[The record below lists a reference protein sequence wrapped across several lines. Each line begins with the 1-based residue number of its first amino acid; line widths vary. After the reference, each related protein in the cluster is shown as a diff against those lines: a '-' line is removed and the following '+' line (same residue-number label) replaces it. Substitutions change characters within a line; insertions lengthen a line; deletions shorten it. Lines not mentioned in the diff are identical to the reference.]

1 MVQSN
6 NGSMYM
12 ATGPAGSVS
21 VSLADLIAESGL
33 ANPSMDELTEYWAS
47 QSTQIS
53 PQTTLPGNISM
64 TTYYTDSGPRRTFWE
79 NTDAGPVPLS
89 RSNNSTLRQLELFL
103 KAGRYDNPL
112 ENPTDAVIAEA
123 INTFSAQN
131 EYGLS
136 SPSQPQG
143 GFVQGK
149 DLPTGVPPGMEDQ
162 WFMRDPRGGLSAWQ
176 PPEQSPLTLEQQI
189 GQMVSQG
196 NFEAARQLNEMK
208 RAFNEK
214 RMTQEEIADRASRLA
229 QTPQEMQAWMSAMT
243 GSTGPTPGG
252 GTSWGS
258 AYPPASMS
266 QVIEQFK
273 QIMATQPTPETTP
286 DQEQPSIADSV
297 GAVPGDD
304 EDIVDADTTGTMSAR
319 MTAADMQ
326 SLRDEYEE
334 SLKPTPV
341 TGGILS
347 RSKETRDRLERRR
360 RALQDAMIAGEDEI
374 LDVPIMPGG
383 ILSRPEETALR
394 FARKEEPS
402 RTYIRREPGRRPTI
416 GVRPDPIL
424 PGDISFAEA
433 SRMSEEE
440 RVLREQ
446 DAAMKRLAAL
456 GPMDIEEY
464 GLGGGDEAEL
474 DIIRRREEILGR
486 PFALYRTPGATG
498 TVKLSRFESTP
509 EERAFIERTGGIN
522 PANLTVSASNQV
534 QYHGVGGELSPLR
547 YREPRPELF
556 YGSEEEELLQEE
568 PRMAAMPSRSIR
580 DIERSISR
588 SRALQSPSGTPLV
601 TPSEEELHLLEED
614 RAASLGRQEASRMFD
629 PRDVTLEDAQRTA
642 QARMRMLGY
651 RPTDLEIPP
660 TDVVDEDVAV
670 PTTIFGI
677 SRPTGLETFDRMPRQ
692 QYYEPDDEGIMTDPL
707 SPDRIRQL
715 RRRYGSGYPT
725 YTPAGQAARD
735 VIPGLGDKIVD
746 IDERKTNKKPIGS
759 FQYGGVVDEDGA
771 YNLHQG
777 EIVVNPFE
785 RFPSLTPSG
794 HSGLANPYKPMSQ
807 ASWQQIRQ
815 DAAGAPAT
823 EITVNKN
830 VLSSKTGLGT
840 RPTTMMGAQ
849 VSQDVAPEYGE
860 FSQEEDDAMRA
871 ANRQRRLEGAERRE
885 ERRRQRELERQRKQ
899 NELSGKDMGGAS
911 GGGRF
916 FAGSQIIPY
925 ADTAA
930 RLKALQTT
938 GLSRQ
943 QAAMFDQA
951 ERERSMAGQQRFVR
965 RGGKRR
971 TYG

>member
-1 MVQSN
+1 MASIEEIRSFYEPQGITIQPTGEN
-6 NGSMYM
+6 QNGS
-12 ATGPAGSVS
+12 P
-21 VSLADLIAESGL
+21 
-33 ANPSMDELTEYWAS
+33 
-47 QSTQIS
+47 
-53 PQTTLPGNISM
+53 
-64 TTYYTDSGPRRTFWE
+64 TY
-79 NTDAGPVPLS
+79 NVTDAGGTEVYSLEQLNAEMAADSGTGLPSNIRVTQSPDGVTNQFWEVTPNGSFPLAQS
-89 RSNNSTLRQLELFL
+89 QNPQLEALAKSL
-103 KAGRYDNPL
+103 KAAGLEDATNVSPQDVSAYVGRF
-112 ENPTDAVIAEA
+112 A
-123 INTFSAQN
+123 N

-136 SPSQPQG
+136 APSQPAQPQG
-143 GFVQGK
+143 NFVQGK

-243 GSTGPTPGG
+243 GSTGPTPGD

-266 QVIEQFK
+266 QVIDQFK
-273 QIMATQPTPETTP
+273 QIIATQPTPGTTP
-286 DQEQPSIADSV
+286 DTKDEDSSIAASV
-297 GAVPGDD
+297 GAVPVDD
-304 EDIVDADTTGTMSAR
+304 QNIVDADTTDTMSTR

-334 SLKPTPV
+334 SLKPTPM

-347 RSKETRDRLERRR
+347 RPKETRDRFETRQ
-360 RALQDAMIAGEDEI
+360 RALRDAMIAGEDEI

-383 ILSRPEETALR
+383 IRSRPEATALR

-534 QYHGVGGELSPLR
+534 QYHGVGGVGSPR
-547 YREPRPELF
+547 VV
-556 YGSEEEELLQEE
+556 GEEEQMMLGE
-568 PRMAAMPSRSIR
+568 P
-580 DIERSISR
+580 D
-588 SRALQSPSGTPLV
+588 PSGMDWRGMGTFPQYQM
-601 TPSEEELHLLEED
+601 EQKYGE
-614 RAASLGRQEASRMFD
+614 
-629 PRDVTLEDAQRTA
+629 
-642 QARMRMLGY
+642 
-651 RPTDLEIPP
+651 PP
-660 TDVVDEDVAV
+660 TRRDAARLRELQLLDTDVSDEDVAV

-677 SRPTGLETFDRMPRQ
+677 SRPTGLETFDRAPGTWRQ
-692 QYYEPDDEGIMTDPL
+692 YQAPDEDIMIDPL

-715 RRRYGSGYPT
+715 QRRYGSGYPT

-759 FQYGGVVDEDGA
+759 FHHGGEVHEDGA
-771 YNLHQG
+771 YNLQQG

-785 RFPSLTPSG
+785 RFPSL
-794 HSGLANPYKPMSQ
+794 NPYKPMDQ
-807 ASWQQIRQ
+807 ASFQQMRQ
-815 DAAGAPAT
+815 SAGQGVT
-823 EITVNKN
+823 Q
-830 VLSSKTGLGT
+830 GF
-840 RPTTMMGAQ
+840 
-849 VSQDVAPEYGE
+849 APEQGE
-860 FSQEEDDAMRA
+860 QGLLSAGSEAILESREA
-871 ANRQRRLEGAERRE
+871 ARIARGKQRELDRPARE

-899 NELSGKDMGGAS
+899 NELSGKDMGGVS

>member
-1 MVQSN
+1 MASIEEIRSFYEPQGITIQPTGEN
-6 NGSMYM
+6 QNGS
-12 ATGPAGSVS
+12 P
-21 VSLADLIAESGL
+21 
-33 ANPSMDELTEYWAS
+33 
-47 QSTQIS
+47 
-53 PQTTLPGNISM
+53 
-64 TTYYTDSGPRRTFWE
+64 TY
-79 NTDAGPVPLS
+79 NVTDAGGTEVYSLEQLNAEMAADSGTGLPSNIRVTQSPDGVTNQFWEVTPNGSFPLAQS
-89 RSNNSTLRQLELFL
+89 QNPQLEALAKSL
-103 KAGRYDNPL
+103 KAAGLEDATNVSPQDVSAYVGRF
-112 ENPTDAVIAEA
+112 A
-123 INTFSAQN
+123 N

-136 SPSQPQG
+136 APSQPAQPQG
-143 GFVQGK
+143 NFVQGK

-243 GSTGPTPGG
+243 GSTGPTPGD

-266 QVIEQFK
+266 QVIDQFK
-273 QIMATQPTPETTP
+273 QIIATQPTPGTTP
-286 DQEQPSIADSV
+286 DTKDEDSSIAASV
-297 GAVPGDD
+297 GAVPVDD
-304 EDIVDADTTGTMSAR
+304 QNIVDADTTDTMSTR

-334 SLKPTPV
+334 SLKPTPM

-347 RSKETRDRLERRR
+347 RPKETRDRFETRQ
-360 RALQDAMIAGEDEI
+360 RALRDAMIAGEDEI

-383 ILSRPEETALR
+383 IRSRPEATALR

-534 QYHGVGGELSPLR
+534 QYHGVGGVGSPR
-547 YREPRPELF
+547 VV
-556 YGSEEEELLQEE
+556 GEEEQMMLGE
-568 PRMAAMPSRSIR
+568 P
-580 DIERSISR
+580 D
-588 SRALQSPSGTPLV
+588 PSGMDWRGMGTFPQYQM
-601 TPSEEELHLLEED
+601 EQKYGE
-614 RAASLGRQEASRMFD
+614 
-629 PRDVTLEDAQRTA
+629 
-642 QARMRMLGY
+642 
-651 RPTDLEIPP
+651 PP
-660 TDVVDEDVAV
+660 TRRDAARLRELQLLDTDVSDEDVAV

-677 SRPTGLETFDRMPRQ
+677 SRPTGLETFDRAPGTWRQ
-692 QYYEPDDEGIMTDPL
+692 YQAPDEDIMIDPL

-715 RRRYGSGYPT
+715 QRRYGSGYPT

-759 FQYGGVVDEDGA
+759 FHHGGEVHEDGA
-771 YNLHQG
+771 YNLQQG

-785 RFPSLTPSG
+785 MFPSL
-794 HSGLANPYKPMSQ
+794 NPYKPMDQ
-807 ASWQQIRQ
+807 ASFQQMRQ
-815 DAAGAPAT
+815 SAGQGVT
-823 EITVNKN
+823 Q
-830 VLSSKTGLGT
+830 GF
-840 RPTTMMGAQ
+840 
-849 VSQDVAPEYGE
+849 APEQGE
-860 FSQEEDDAMRA
+860 QGLLSAGSEAILESREA
-871 ANRQRRLEGAERRE
+871 ARIARGKQRELDRPARE

-899 NELSGKDMGGAS
+899 NELSGKDMGGVS

-930 RLKALQTT
+930 RLTALQKS
-938 GLSRQ
+938 GLSRRD
-943 QAAMFDQA
+943 AAMFDQA

>member
-1 MVQSN
+1 MASIEEIRSFYEPQGITIQPTGEN
-6 NGSMYM
+6 QNGS
-12 ATGPAGSVS
+12 P
-21 VSLADLIAESGL
+21 
-33 ANPSMDELTEYWAS
+33 
-47 QSTQIS
+47 
-53 PQTTLPGNISM
+53 
-64 TTYYTDSGPRRTFWE
+64 TY
-79 NTDAGPVPLS
+79 NVTDAGGTEVYSLEQLNAEMAADSGTGLPSNIRVTQSPDGVTNQFWEVTPNGSFPLAQS
-89 RSNNSTLRQLELFL
+89 QNPQLEALAKSL
-103 KAGRYDNPL
+103 KAAGLEDATNVSPQDVSAYVGRF
-112 ENPTDAVIAEA
+112 A
-123 INTFSAQN
+123 N

-136 SPSQPQG
+136 APSQPAQPQG
-143 GFVQGK
+143 NFVQGK

-162 WFMRDPRGGLSAWQ
+162 WFMRDPRGGLSIWQ
-176 PPEQSPLTLEQQI
+176 PPEQSTLTLDQQI
-189 GQMVSQG
+189 AQMVSQG
-196 NFEAARQLNEMK
+196 KFEAARQLNEMK

-243 GSTGPTPGG
+243 GSTGPTPGD

-266 QVIEQFK
+266 QVIDQFK
-273 QIMATQPTPETTP
+273 QIIATQPTPGTTP
-286 DQEQPSIADSV
+286 DTKDEDSSIAASV
-297 GAVPGDD
+297 GAVPVDD
-304 EDIVDADTTGTMSAR
+304 QNIVDADTTDTMSTR

-334 SLKPTPV
+334 SLKPTPM

-347 RSKETRDRLERRR
+347 RPKETRDRFETRQ
-360 RALQDAMIAGEDEI
+360 RALRDAMIAGEDEI

-383 ILSRPEETALR
+383 IRSRPEATALR

-534 QYHGVGGELSPLR
+534 QYHGVGGVGSPR
-547 YREPRPELF
+547 VV
-556 YGSEEEELLQEE
+556 GEEEQMMLGE
-568 PRMAAMPSRSIR
+568 P
-580 DIERSISR
+580 D
-588 SRALQSPSGTPLV
+588 PSGMDWRGMGTFPQYQM
-601 TPSEEELHLLEED
+601 EQKYGE
-614 RAASLGRQEASRMFD
+614 
-629 PRDVTLEDAQRTA
+629 
-642 QARMRMLGY
+642 
-651 RPTDLEIPP
+651 PP
-660 TDVVDEDVAV
+660 TRRDAARLRELQLLDTDVSDEDVAV

-677 SRPTGLETFDRMPRQ
+677 SRPTGLETFDRAPGTWRQ
-692 QYYEPDDEGIMTDPL
+692 YQAPDEDIMIDPL

-715 RRRYGSGYPT
+715 QRRYGSGYPT
-725 YTPAGQAARD
+725 YTPAGQSARD

-759 FQYGGVVDEDGA
+759 FHHGGEVHEDGA
-771 YNLHQG
+771 YNLQQG

-785 RFPSLTPSG
+785 RFPSL
-794 HSGLANPYKPMSQ
+794 NPYKPMDQ
-807 ASWQQIRQ
+807 ASFQQMRQ
-815 DAAGAPAT
+815 SAGQGVT
-823 EITVNKN
+823 Q
-830 VLSSKTGLGT
+830 GF
-840 RPTTMMGAQ
+840 
-849 VSQDVAPEYGE
+849 APEQGE
-860 FSQEEDDAMRA
+860 QGLLSAGSEAILESREA
-871 ANRQRRLEGAERRE
+871 ARIARGKQRELDRPARE

-899 NELSGKDMGGAS
+899 NELSGKDMGGVS

-930 RLKALQTT
+930 RLTALQKS
-938 GLSRQ
+938 GLSRRD
-943 QAAMFDQA
+943 AAMFDQA